1 MVHWR
6 GATTRKADNKAK
18 TVHVRTYTQLATKAG
33 CTDLEDVETDRQ
45 GQSDGVSGND

>member
-6 GATTRKADNKAK
+6 GATARKADDK
-18 TVHVRTYTQLATKAG
+18 TRILHIGAYTQLATKAG
-33 CTDLEDVETDRQ
+33 CTNLEDVETDRQ

>member
-6 GATTRKADNKAK
+6 GATARKADNTA
-18 TVHVRTYTQLATKAG
+18 RTLHAGAYTQLATKAG
-33 CTDLEDVETDRQ
+33 CTDLEDVEADRQ